1 MISRTNLVFF
11 GNDTI
16 DCYPLG
22 KEGIKKISV
31 VSEEKFKEIEKDF
44 QTFFKGL
51 DGRLRKRSSLLGAN
65 KGQILKPQRAS
76 EGITPK
82 FNSQDLTRN
91 FLTYEPT
98 NAIYCNTSG
107 RRRWIRVQEWFAQYG
122 QEVEK
127 QKLPKEI
134 LIQ

>member
-1 MISRTNLVFF
+1 MSRGSSFKY

-22 KEGIKKISV
+22 TEEIKKILV
-31 VSEEKFKEIEKDF
+31 VSKEKFKEIEKNF
-44 QTFFKGL
+44 QAFFKGL
-51 DGRLRKRSSLLGAN
+51 DGRLNKRSSLLGAN
-65 KGQILKPQRAS
+65 KRQILKPQRAS
-76 EGITPK
+76 EGITAK
-82 FNSQDLTRN
+82 FDSEEFTRN
-91 FLTYEPT
+91 FLNYAPT
-98 NAIYCNTSG
+98 NAIYCNTSD

-127 QKLPKEI
+127 QKFPKEI